1 VFGINIRN
9 TMGKQLSVRIDDDLE
24 ELIEKEKAKSPY
36 EPSESDI
43 VRAALRDYL
52 QEDEEGNAEGNGEET
67 TAAMTAD

>member
-1 VFGINIRN
+1 MFSINARN

-52 QEDEEGNAEGNGEET
+52 QDDGEGNTEGNARET
-67 TAAMTAD
+67 TATMTAD

>member
-1 VFGINIRN
+1 MFGINIRN

>member
-1 VFGINIRN
+1 
-9 TMGKQLSVRIDDDLE
+9 MGKQLSVRIDDDLE

-43 VRAALRDYL
+43 VRAALREYL
-52 QEDEEGNAEGNGEET
+52 QEDEEGNGEGNAEET